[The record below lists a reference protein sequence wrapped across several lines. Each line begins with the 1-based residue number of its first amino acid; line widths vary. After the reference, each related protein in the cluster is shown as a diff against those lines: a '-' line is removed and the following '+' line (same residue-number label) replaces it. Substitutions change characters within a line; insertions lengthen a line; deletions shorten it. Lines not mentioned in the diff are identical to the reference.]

1 MTFRPS
7 VLPDRDNNLLSTFT
21 RTFEATRQAIR
32 QDQADRRAQQELE
45 SRLGERAFT
54 REREE
59 FALRA
64 DIARDPTITV
74 GPETGARAG
83 FRQQARGVTP
93 AGRPDILGALRGIS
107 EEAAGPPRVSLGM
120 VPGTEEEAFFEPRG
134 RERAV
139 RREAKLQREI
149 GRPER
154 EEEAAATA
162 QERQELDIA
171 LESIGVPVEERRA
184 LVRDPASARR
194 RINAAATEERR
205 GERPPTV
212 TGTERVRA
220 ADIAAL
226 IEEAEGIGKPIDE
239 STARRFLLD
248 PAARRAHFAII
259 NVQEQRVIQGKIDAV
274 TDGLQRLERD
284 RQDLSAEEFN
294 SRRRRLFRE
303 QGFADV
309 DDFNRQR
316 DEFQEAL
323 AGGNRLPIVS
333 PDPPEGPLAGL
344 GGESRKISDQ
354 QVEGIAPILSR
365 MEETE
370 REAEIRRIVPDA
382 TQADV
387 DALMDA
393 ARAVGR

>member
-32 QDQADRRAQQELE
+32 QDQADRRAQREFE
-45 SRLGERAFT
+45 SREGERAFT

-64 DIARDPTITV
+64 DIARDPTISV
-74 GPETGARAG
+74 GPETGAQAG

-93 AGRPDILGALRGIS
+93 AGQPDIFGALRGVS

-134 RERAV
+134 RERAL
-139 RREAKLQREI
+139 RAEAELQRDI
-149 GRPER
+149 GRPEA
-154 EEEAAATA
+154 EAEAAATA
-162 QERQELDIA
+162 EERQELDTA
-171 LESIGVPVEERRA
+171 LESIGVPIEERRA
-184 LVRDPASARR
+184 LVRSPAAARR
-194 RINAAATEERR
+194 RINAAATEEARQ
-205 GERPPTV
+205 ERPVTPT
-212 TGTERVRA
+212 GAERVRT

-226 IEEAEGIGKPIDE
+226 VKEAEDIGKPIDE
-239 STARRFLLD
+239 ATARRFLLD

-274 TDGLQRLERD
+274 TDGLERLERD
-284 RQDLSAEEFN
+284 RRDLSAEEFN
-294 SRRRRLFRE
+294 SRRSRLFRE

-316 DEFQEAL
+316 TEFQEAL
-323 AGGNRLPIVS
+323 AGGNRLPSVS
-333 PDPPEGPLAGL
+333 PDPPDGPLGGL

-354 QVEGIAPILSR
+354 QVEGIAPILAR
-365 MEETE
+365 MGETE
-370 REAEIRRIVPDA
+370 REAEIRRIIPDA
-382 TQADV
+382 TQEDV
-387 DALMDA
+387 DAILA
-393 ARAVGR
+393 AALTVGR

>member
-32 QDQADRRAQQELE
+32 QDQADRRANVEQQ
-45 SRLGERAFT
+45 SRLDERAFT

-64 DIARDPTITV
+64 DIARDPELTTLQD
-74 GPETGARAG
+74 PTTRG
-83 FRQQARGVTP
+83 FRQQVGAVTP
-93 AGRPDILGALRGIS
+93 AGQPDMFRALRGVS
-107 EEAAGPPRVSLGM
+107 EAARPSVGM
-120 VPGTEEEAFFEPRG
+120 IPGTEEEVFFDPGGE
-134 RERAV
+134 ERAL
-139 RREAKLQREI
+139 RRTADIERDIA
-149 GRPER
+149 RPER
-154 EEEAAATA
+154 EEEAAETA
-162 QERQELDIA
+162 AERKELGDA
-171 LESIGVPVEERRA
+171 LRSQGVDETEIRA
-184 LVRDPASARR
+184 LVRDPDSARR
-194 RINAAATEERR
+194 RINAAATEEARQ
-205 GERPPTV
+205 ERPPTV

-226 IEEAEGIGKPIDE
+226 VEEAEGIGKPIDE
-239 STARRFLLD
+239 ATARRFILD
-248 PAARRAHFAII
+248 PAARRAHFAI
-259 NVQEQRVIQGKIDAV
+259 VPEAEQRVIQRRIDAV
-274 TDGLQRLERD
+274 TDELQRLERD

-294 SRRRRLFRE
+294 SRRNRLFRE
-303 QGFADV
+303 QGFSGV
-309 DDFNRQR
+309 DDFNQQR
-316 DEFQEAL
+316 TEFQEAL
-323 AGGNRLPIVS
+323 AGGNRLPTVS
-333 PDPPEGPLAGL
+333 ADPPDGPLSGL

-387 DALMDA
+387 DALLAA
-393 ARAVGR
+393 ARTIGG

>member
-32 QDQADRRAQQELE
+32 QDQADRRANLEQE
-45 SRLGERAFT
+45 SRLEERAFQ

-59 FALRA
+59 FAVRA
-64 DIARDPTITV
+64 DIARDPTLQV
-74 GPETGARAG
+74 GAETGRRAG
-83 FRQQARGVTP
+83 FRQQAGGTTP
-93 AGRPDILGALRGIS
+93 AGQPDIFGALRGIS
-107 EEAAGPPRVSLGM
+107 EEAAGAPPVPVGTL
-120 VPGTEEEAFFEPRG
+120 PGTDEEVSFLPQG
-134 RERAV
+134 REDALRA
-139 RREAKLQREI
+139 EADLQREL
-149 GRPER
+149 GAPER
-154 EEEAAATA
+154 EEAQAATR
-162 QERQELDIA
+162 QERQELDTA
-171 LESIGVPVEERRA
+171 LESIGVPLEERRA

-194 RINAAATEERR
+194 RINAAATEEARQ
-205 GERPPTV
+205 ERPPTV
-212 TGTERVRA
+212 TGAERVRA

-239 STARRFLLD
+239 ATARRFILD

-259 NVQEQRVIQGKIDAV
+259 TEQEQRVIQRRIDAV
-274 TDGLQRLERD
+274 SDELARLERD

-294 SRRRRLFRE
+294 SRRNRLFRE
-303 QGFADV
+303 QGFSGV
-309 DDFNRQR
+309 DDFNEQR
-316 DEFQEAL
+316 REFQEAL
-323 AGGNRLPIVS
+323 SGGNRLPTVS
-333 PDPPEGPLAGL
+333 PDPPDGPLSGL

-354 QVEGIAPILSR
+354 QVEGIAPILAR
-365 MEETE
+365 MSETE

-393 ARAVGR
+393 ARTVGS